1 MDVIKLLGGVEK
13 MKRDLAQHEKEAAD
27 ALSPREPYKN
37 AALFLK
43 ECGLRLRLCNGCVQ
57 YNEHPPGVKVGW
69 FAREPFHDMR
79 DDWVKT
85 QLLLWLRNKKKI
97 NHYGVVVGPF
107 DPSARELNELVKALK
122 LVLSMPE
129 ELPDNVV
136 KLRR

>member
-13 MKRDLAQHEKEAAD
+13 MKRDLARHEKEAAD

-69 FAREPFHDMR
+69 FAREPVPR
-79 DDWVKT
+79 PSP
-85 QLLLWLRNKKKI
+85 LRSTGRWQRPI
-97 NHYGVVVGPF
+97 LPVSF
-107 DPSARELNELVKALK
+107 AL
-122 LVLSMPE
+122 SH
-129 ELPDNVV
+129 
-136 KLRR
+136 